1 MCIRDRKSMVLSH
14 PEAAKI
20 IGPGIIKMEARFMDS
35 HDPNWKNPNANL
47 PVPNRLDLGHHA
59 SLLLRLP
66 SAKECG
72 GPFHKECLQ
81 HCMQNSRL
89 GKMQSIHG
97 TGVTHGRDHGNPTTK
112 RLPSIDT

>member
-1 MCIRDRKSMVLSH
+1 MAYQKMLITGGATNNVEVEVLQSITRKVS
-14 PEAAKI
+14 
-20 IGPGIIKMEARFMDS
+20 
-35 HDPNWKNPNANL
+35 
-47 PVPNRLDLGHHA
+47 HHA

-66 SAKECG
+66 SAMESG
-72 GPFHKECLQ
+72 GPFHSKCLQ
-81 HCMQNSRL
+81 NSMQNSRL